1 MGDLG
6 AKEERTKAGARDA
19 MELDLELEAS
29 SPSAELDS
37 LKSASEESE
46 REEIEAGPGE
56 PRRALRASAHHAV
69 NPLKTDD
76 DAVIHIEYQGRIDLG
91 SGKAVSAPLFQTG
104 AEQYEWLNR
113 IQAIGIGQNQPPSDD
128 APGAL
133 PRRLFSG
140 RSSAGVAFSP
150 SFLTSFSFSFRG
162 ASAGGSARFA
172 PHQRRLLPRRGL
184 GSRG

>member
-69 NPLKTDD
+69 DPLKTDD
-76 DAVIHIEYQGRIDLG
+76 DAEDAYG
-91 SGKAVSAPLFQTG
+91 SVEESLDREESSSSSDTPEDDGHAAKQSSGTSTALQL
-104 AEQYEWLNR
+104 AEQRTQQPEPPTPVSQMPLAFMATVRDYE
-113 IQAIGIGQNQPPSDD
+113 
-128 APGAL
+128 
-133 PRRLFSG
+133 
-140 RSSAGVAFSP
+140 AF
-150 SFLTSFSFSFRG
+150 G
-162 ASAGGSARFA
+162 
-172 PHQRRLLPRRGL
+172 
-184 GSRG
+184 